1 MKLEFFLIILE
12 KKGNVAFLF
21 QNVYFMIFYHGSSVL
36 FPEFD
41 LSHALEGDG
50 KVKFG
55 YGVYL
60 TSSFKS
66 AAHYSETKSRPAPTH
81 YVYTVEVP
89 DLTDVNHIDFKK
101 PVNPEIIQRS
111 ETKLDESIPEKFTLD
126 GKDFR
131 KYLAKKLGGDAGIQ
145 SEKLAS
151 EFLNSIGVEF
161 ITWPYNWKN
170 PDLGLNIAVLDDS
183 KIKILNIHQV
193 ELDRKKQL
201 IPGSEKE
208 VKI

>member
-1 MKLEFFLIILE
+1 M
-12 KKGNVAFLF
+12 VT
-21 QNVYFMIFYHGSSVL
+21 FYHGSTVL
-36 FPEFD
+36 FDRFD
-41 LSHALEGDG
+41 LTYVLKGSG

-66 AAHYSETKSRPAPTH
+66 AAHYSGADKSATTH

-89 DLTDVNHIDFKK
+89 DMTEDNHIDFKK
-101 PVNPEIIQRS
+101 PVHPDIIGRA
-111 ETKLDESIPEKFTLD
+111 EKKLGSVIPPKFTLD

-131 KYLAKKLGGDAGIQ
+131 KYLAKTLGGGSDIQ
-145 SEKLAS
+145 SEKVAA

-183 KIKILNIHQV
+183 KVNILKIHQV
-193 ELDRKKQL
+193 ELDKKKQL
-201 IPGSEKE
+201 VIGSEKE
-208 VKI
+208 V

>member
-1 MKLEFFLIILE
+1 MT
-12 KKGNVAFLF
+12 
-21 QNVYFMIFYHGSSVL
+21 IFYHGSSTL
-36 FPEFD
+36 FPKFD
-41 LSHALEGDG
+41 LSHVLEGDG

-60 TSSFKS
+60 TNSFKS
-66 AAHYSETKSRPAPTH
+66 AAHYSDTKSRPSDTH

-89 DLTDVNHIDFKK
+89 DLTDDNHIDFKK
-101 PVNPEIIQRS
+101 PVHPDIIRRA
-111 ETKLDESIPEKFTLD
+111 ELKLDSMIPEKFKLD

-131 KYLAKKLGGDAGIQ
+131 KYLAKKLGGGSDIQ

-170 PDLGLNIAVLDDS
+170 PDLGLNVAVLDDN
-183 KIKILNIHQV
+183 KVRITKIHQV
-193 ELDRKKQL
+193 ELDQKKQL
-201 IPGSEKE
+201 VPNSEKE
-208 VKI
+208 VSL

>member
-1 MKLEFFLIILE
+1 MAI
-12 KKGNVAFLF
+12 
-21 QNVYFMIFYHGSSVL
+21 YYHGSSAL
-36 FPEFD
+36 FKKFD
-41 LSHALEGDG
+41 LNHVLTGAA

-66 AAHYSETKSRPAPTH
+66 AAHYSGANKEANTH
-81 YVYTVEVP
+81 YVYTVEIP
-89 DLTDVNHIDFKK
+89 EITEGNHIAFKQ
-101 PVNPEIIQRS
+101 PVNPDIVKIAE
-111 ETKLDESIPEKFTLD
+111 EKLGVSIPDKFALD

-131 KYLAKKLGGDAGIQ
+131 KFLAKKLGGGNDLR

-151 EFLNSIGVEF
+151 EFLSSIGVEF

-170 PDLGLNIAVLDDS
+170 PALGMNVAVLDEN
-183 KIKILNIHQV
+183 KIRIIKVEQV
-193 ELDRKKQL
+193 ELDAKQQL

-208 VKI
+208 VSI

>member
-1 MKLEFFLIILE
+1 
-12 KKGNVAFLF
+12 
-21 QNVYFMIFYHGSSVL
+21 MIFYHGSSVL
-36 FPEFD
+36 FSKFD

-66 AAHYSETKSRPAPTH
+66 AAHYSETKSRPATTH

-89 DLTDVNHIDFKK
+89 NLTDDNHIDFKN
-101 PVNPEIIQRS
+101 PVHPEIVKRAEQELGHTI
-111 ETKLDESIPEKFTLD
+111 TEKFTLD

-131 KYLAKKLGGDAGIQ
+131 KYLAKQLGGGSDIQ

-151 EFLNSIGVEF
+151 
-161 ITWPYNWKN
+161 
-170 PDLGLNIAVLDDS
+170 
-183 KIKILNIHQV
+183 
-193 ELDRKKQL
+193 
-201 IPGSEKE
+201 
-208 VKI
+208 

>member
-1 MKLEFFLIILE
+1 M
-12 KKGNVAFLF
+12 V
-21 QNVYFMIFYHGSSVL
+21 FYHGTSAL

-41 LSHALEGDG
+41 LSHVLEGDG

-66 AAHYSETKSRPAPTH
+66 AAHYSGANKSATTH

-89 DLTDVNHIDFKK
+89 DLTDTNRIDFKK
-101 PVNPEIIQRS
+101 PVHSDVVMKAEK
-111 ETKLDESIPEKFTLD
+111 KLGQAIPEKYTFD

-131 KYLAKKLGGDAGIQ
+131 KYLAKKLGGGTDIQ

-151 EFLNSIGVEF
+151 EFLNDIGVEF
-161 ITWPYNWKN
+161 ITWPYNRKN
-170 PDLGLNIAVLDDS
+170 PDLGLNVAVLNDK
-183 KIKILNIHQV
+183 KIKILTIHHV
-193 ELDRKKQL
+193 ELDQKQQL
-201 IPGSEKE
+201 IPNSKKE
-208 VKI
+208 VKL